1 MSNRIFYI
9 FIGVLARKKYSH
21 NCIFVRYAVCV
32 KNNIISGFGAFLCI
46 SALAYLNSFDQSNLW
61 LIPPFGASMVLV
73 MAVHESPLAHP
84 KNVLFGHI
92 ISAFSGVFV
101 YAIFDSSYLS
111 VGLGVGLAIF
121 LMMVTKTVHPP
132 AGANPIIAILGAKGA
147 GFIIIPVAAGAS
159 FIVLFAIIYNKLL
172 KRKYFTFKDLKD

>member
-1 MSNRIFYI
+1 MKNNLISAIGA
-9 FIGVLARKKYSH
+9 FICISVLA
-21 NCIFVRYAVCV
+21 V
-32 KNNIISGFGAFLCI
+32 
-46 SALAYLNSFDQSNLW
+46 LNSFDESNLW

-101 YAIFDSSYLS
+101 FAIFGFSSLS
-111 VGLGVGLAIF
+111 VGAGVGLAIF
-121 LMMVTKTVHPP
+121 LMMLTKTVHPP

-147 GFIIIPVAAGAS
+147 GFIIIPVAAGAL
-159 FIVLFAIIYNKLL
+159 FIVLFAIIFNKLL
-172 KRKYFTFKDLKD
+172 NRKYFTFNDLKH

>member
-1 MSNRIFYI
+1 M
-9 FIGVLARKKYSH
+9 
-21 NCIFVRYAVCV
+21 
-32 KNNIISGFGAFLCI
+32 KNNFISAFGAFLCI
-46 SALAYLNSFDQSNLW
+46 SVLAYLNSFDVNNLW

-101 YAIFDSSYLS
+101 YSILGFSFLS

-121 LMMVTKTVHPP
+121 LMMTTKTVHPP
-132 AGANPIIAILGAKGA
+132 AGANPIIAILGAKGLD
-147 GFIIIPVAAGAS
+147 FIIMPVAAGAF

-172 KRKYFTFKDLKD
+172 KRKYFTLSDLRK

>member
-1 MSNRIFYI
+1 M
-9 FIGVLARKKYSH
+9 
-21 NCIFVRYAVCV
+21 
-32 KNNIISGFGAFLCI
+32 KNNIISAFGAFLCI
-46 SALAYLNSFDQSNLW
+46 SALTYINSYDESNLW

-84 KNVLFGHI
+84 KNVFFGHI

-101 YAIFDSSYLS
+101 FAILGISSLS
-111 VGLGVGLAIF
+111 IGFGVGLAIF
-121 LMMVTKTVHPP
+121 LMMLTKTVHPP

-147 GFIIIPVAAGAS
+147 GFIIIPVAVGAL

-172 KRKYFTFKDLKD
+172 NRKYFTFNDFTG

>member
-1 MSNRIFYI
+1 MKNN
-9 FIGVLARKKYSH
+9 FISAVGAFVCISVLAY
-21 NCIFVRYAVCV
+21 F
-32 KNNIISGFGAFLCI
+32 
-46 SALAYLNSFDQSNLW
+46 NSFDANNLW

-101 YAIFDSSYLS
+101 YSILGFSFLS

-121 LMMVTKTVHPP
+121 LMMTTKTVHPP
-132 AGANPIIAILGAKGA
+132 AGANPIIAILGAKGLD
-147 GFIIIPVAAGAS
+147 FIIMPVAAGAF
-159 FIVLFAIIYNKLL
+159 FIVFFAIIYNKLL
-172 KRKYFTFKDLKD
+172 RRKYFTLSDLRK

>member
-1 MSNRIFYI
+1 MKNN
-9 FIGVLARKKYSH
+9 FISAVGAFVCISVLAY
-21 NCIFVRYAVCV
+21 F
-32 KNNIISGFGAFLCI
+32 
-46 SALAYLNSFDQSNLW
+46 NSFDANNLW

-101 YAIFDSSYLS
+101 YSILGFSFLS

-121 LMMVTKTVHPP
+121 LMMTTKTVHPP
-132 AGANPIIAILGAKGA
+132 AGANPIIAILGAKGI
-147 GFIIIPVAAGAS
+147 GFVLMPVAVGAS

-172 KRKYFTFKDLKD
+172 KRKYFTFKDLKR

>member
-1 MSNRIFYI
+1 M
-9 FIGVLARKKYSH
+9 
-21 NCIFVRYAVCV
+21 
-32 KNNIISGFGAFLCI
+32 KNNIISAFGAFLCI
-46 SALAYLNSFDQSNLW
+46 SILTYFNSFDESNLW

-101 YAIFDSSYLS
+101 YSILGFSFLS

-121 LMMVTKTVHPP
+121 LMMTTKTVHPP
-132 AGANPIIAILGAKGA
+132 AGANPIIAILGAKGLD
-147 GFIIIPVAAGAS
+147 FIIMPVAAGAF

-172 KRKYFTFKDLKD
+172 KRKYFTLSDLRK

>member
-1 MSNRIFYI
+1 M
-9 FIGVLARKKYSH
+9 
-21 NCIFVRYAVCV
+21 
-32 KNNIISGFGAFLCI
+32 KNNFISAVGAFLCI
-46 SALAYLNSFDQSNLW
+46 SVLAYLNSFDESNLW

-101 YAIFDSSYLS
+101 YSILGFSFLS

-121 LMMVTKTVHPP
+121 LMMTTKTVHPP
-132 AGANPIIAILGAKGA
+132 AGANPIIAILGAKGLD
-147 GFIIIPVAAGAS
+147 FIIMPVAAGAF

-172 KRKYFTFKDLKD
+172 KRKYFTLSDLRK

>member
-1 MSNRIFYI
+1 M
-9 FIGVLARKKYSH
+9 
-21 NCIFVRYAVCV
+21 
-32 KNNIISGFGAFLCI
+32 KNNFISAIGAFVCI
-46 SALAYLNSFDQSNLW
+46 SFLAYFNSFDANNLW

-101 YAIFDSSYLS
+101 YSILGFSFLS

-121 LMMVTKTVHPP
+121 LMMTTKTVHPP
-132 AGANPIIAILGAKGA
+132 AGANPIIAILGAKGLD
-147 GFIIIPVAAGAS
+147 FIIMPVAAGAF
-159 FIVLFAIIYNKLL
+159 FIVFFAIIYNKLL
-172 KRKYFTFKDLKD
+172 KRKYFTLSDLRK

>member
-1 MSNRIFYI
+1 
-9 FIGVLARKKYSH
+9 
-21 NCIFVRYAVCV
+21 
-32 KNNIISGFGAFLCI
+32 
-46 SALAYLNSFDQSNLW
+46 
-61 LIPPFGASMVLV
+61 MVLV

-101 YAIFDSSYLS
+101 YSILGFSFLS

-121 LMMVTKTVHPP
+121 LMMTTKTVHPP
-132 AGANPIIAILGAKGA
+132 AGANPIIAILGAKGLD
-147 GFIIIPVAAGAS
+147 FIIMPVAAGAF

-172 KRKYFTFKDLKD
+172 KRKYFTVSDLRK

>member
-1 MSNRIFYI
+1 M
-9 FIGVLARKKYSH
+9 
-21 NCIFVRYAVCV
+21 
-32 KNNIISGFGAFLCI
+32 KNNFISAVGAFVCI
-46 SALAYLNSFDQSNLW
+46 SVLAYLNSFDANNLW

-101 YAIFDSSYLS
+101 YSIIGFSFLS

-121 LMMVTKTVHPP
+121 LMMATKTVHPP
-132 AGANPIIAILGAKGA
+132 AGANPIIAILGAKGLD
-147 GFIIIPVAAGAS
+147 FIIMPVAAGAF
-159 FIVLFAIIYNKLL
+159 FIVFFAIIYNKLL
-172 KRKYFTFKDLKD
+172 KRKYFTLSDLRK